1 MGRPRKDSATKPVQE
16 RLEDAMIKRMLD
28 EPVGAVSARE
38 LAEDTACNRSTFYYY
53 FNDIDEIANA
63 ALDRAIPYELP
74 LTIASLMVTYGTEP
88 LSSQRFDELLEQ
100 HAKIDPEQVDM
111 LCLLLNGPNGP
122 LVERKVKDALSHI
135 YPTIVDALPNEGARD
150 ELSLRII
157 FEYASSAILGLMA
170 YRGAIG
176 LSVPVER
183 MIGAVAPEVPRALI
197 GCINRATH
205 A

>member
-28 EPVGAVSARE
+28 EPVGAVSVRE
-38 LAEDTACNRSTFYYY
+38 LTEDTACNRSTFYYY

-111 LCLLLNGPNGP
+111 LM
-122 LVERKVKDALSHI
+122 RAH
-135 YPTIVDALPNEGARD
+135 LP
-150 ELSLRII
+150 
-157 FEYASSAILGLMA
+157 
-170 YRGAIG
+170 
-176 LSVPVER
+176 
-183 MIGAVAPEVPRALI
+183 
-197 GCINRATH
+197 
-205 A
+205 